1 MSQWSRNQTVEVTQE
16 GSPLV
21 QYGRILRVGARRMTV
36 ALLNQ
41 DGQALGSFRYDVRD
55 GREAGPGRHFP
66 AAARARDGSLVRRA
80 PDVAGPGRTRRAL
93 SGPLHLAER

>member
-1 MSQWSRNQTVEVTQE
+1 MSQWSKNQTVEVTQE

-66 AAARARDGSLVRRA
+66 LRRVRATGRSFAEPLTSPDQGAPVAR
-80 PDVAGPGRTRRAL
+80 
-93 SGPLHLAER
+93 

>member
-21 QYGRILRVGARRMTV
+21 QYGRILRVGTRRMTI

-41 DGQALGSFRYDVRD
+41 DGQALGSFHYDVRD
-55 GREAGPGRHFP
+55 GRETGRDRHFP
-66 AAARARDGSLVRRA
+66 LRRVRAMGRSFAEPLASADQGALVA
-80 PDVAGPGRTRRAL
+80 P
-93 SGPLHLAER
+93 

>member
-55 GREAGPGRHFP
+55 GREAGPDATSRCG
-66 AAARARDGSLVRRA
+66 ACARRVARS
-80 PDVAGPGRTRRAL
+80 PSP
-93 SGPLHLAER
+93 